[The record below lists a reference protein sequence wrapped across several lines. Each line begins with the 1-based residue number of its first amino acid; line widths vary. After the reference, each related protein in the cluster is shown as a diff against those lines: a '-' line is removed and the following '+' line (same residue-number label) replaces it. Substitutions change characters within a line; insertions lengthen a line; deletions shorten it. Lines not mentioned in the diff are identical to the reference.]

1 VVNKQY
7 KSRRKIRGR
16 GIEMNLF
23 TENGVYEVVYRGT
36 HFSFLRFIRMDY
48 ICDVRYVTLKNIMT
62 GEMYTFDY
70 AGILGIREISGSIQA
85 YAS

>member
-1 VVNKQY
+1 
-7 KSRRKIRGR
+7 
-16 GIEMNLF
+16 MNLF
-23 TENGVYEVVYRGT
+23 IETGIYEVVYRGT
-36 HFSFLRFIRMDY
+36 HFSFLRYIRMDY

-70 AGILGIREISGSIQA
+70 EGILGIREISRSIQA